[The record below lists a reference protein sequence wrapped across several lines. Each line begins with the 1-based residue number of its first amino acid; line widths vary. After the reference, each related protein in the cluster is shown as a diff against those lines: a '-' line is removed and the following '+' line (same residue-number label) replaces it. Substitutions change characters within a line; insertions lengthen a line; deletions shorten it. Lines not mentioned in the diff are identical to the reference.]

1 MARGFQILLLM
12 IVVAGFR
19 ALVRISLIHKSSAC
33 GSVSDAA
40 KPLDLNKVSKK
51 LEKKR
56 LRQRFRHREAPRFE

>member
-40 KPLDLNKVSKK
+40 KPLDLNKTSKK
-51 LEKKR
+51 LKNK
-56 LRQRFRHREAPRFE
+56 APAAAFQTPQSPSI